1 MVMEDS
7 RQQNDRS
14 PALGGGDTGYPGGVM
29 NSGPA
34 TTRLPLSAATA
45 AAVTAEN
52 ANPPRL
58 RVREATPSKDA
69 GDLDDDLEDDV
80 DNEAD
85 VDDEAEADDESSSV
99 SVPAVS
105 RSAARISP
113 STAATRSPRRERRHS
128 TVINPYPMLAA
139 HGAAAAVAEGGAQ
152 HPIASAIP
160 SHLDLTVGEPGNV
173 KRRSKSTAGQ
183 HSVSP
188 PTKALRSGELEDLPL
203 RPYHYLQHYHHH
215 HRPPSS
221 QGTAGSAAALDASPQ
236 PNFYARPPASGL
248 SYTPTTRHHS
258 VSGAH
263 HRPPSSSHVRFRGDD
278 YGSGSGRAADT
289 SHVVLPQCGRVVDAS
304 SLLRYP
310 YSNLI
315 APTGIWSTGGAAGG
329 PSPQAG
335 PATSSPSLP
344 VSTRSTSGSG
354 GGGNSAFRCH
364 HKIAEENHDPAK
376 WEKSGGG
383 AKDLTTTESGQQ
395 QELVVKRTNSNP
407 EMECCPLCTARNQCE
422 ILVRRTYSKVAPPR
436 NNRNSNGIML

>member
-14 PALGGGDTGYPGGVM
+14 SALGDTGYPGGVM

-34 TTRLPLSAATA
+34 NSRLPLSAAA
-45 AAVTAEN
+45 AAALAEN

-69 GDLDDDLEDDV
+69 GDLDDDLEDDI
-80 DNEAD
+80 DNQAD

-99 SVPAVS
+99 SVPAT
-105 RSAARISP
+105 RRISP
-113 STAATRSPRRERRHS
+113 SSAAARSPRRERRHS

-139 HGAAAAVAEGGAQ
+139 QGAAAALAEGAQ

-160 SHLDLTVGEPGNV
+160 SHLDLTLGGGGEPGNV
-173 KRRSKSTAGQ
+173 KRRSKSTAGPL
-183 HSVSP
+183 SVSP
-188 PTKALRSGELEDLPL
+188 PMKALRSGELEDLPL
-203 RPYHYLQHYHHH
+203 RPYHYLQHYHH
-215 HRPPSS
+215 RPPSS
-221 QGTAGSAAALDASPQ
+221 QESKYETAGAAPWDATPQ
-236 PNFYARPPASGL
+236 PNFYARPPAGGL

-278 YGSGSGRAADT
+278 YGAGGSRVTDAG
-289 SHVVLPQCGRVVDAS
+289 HVVLPQCGRVVDAS

-315 APTGIWSTGGAAGG
+315 APTGIS
-329 PSPQAG
+329 QA
-335 PATSSPSLP
+335 PVTSSPSLP
-344 VSTRSTSGSG
+344 VSTRSTSGGG

-376 WEKSGGG
+376 
-383 AKDLTTTESGQQ
+383 

-422 ILVRRTYSKVAPPR
+422 ILVRRTYSKVAPLR
-436 NNRNSNGIML
+436 NNACRNAINVVVVTWGSLPAHS